1 MKVLKPKLI
10 IADTN
15 KSKSCFYKYIFF
27 ITIFSAGFYLGY
39 ITKENS
45 YLEGYITKAQDS
57 ISVGKSFNDRID
69 YIRNYFESYIS
80 ARQEVNEPT
89 ISIPKRSYNYS
100 YSNNMDDS
108 KSSTNIVHSSIRNST
123 DNSNYTDEK
132 YTLQVAAFETD
143 KKAQEVVTELLKK
156 GYDAYSTISVNSRG
170 NKWHLIRIGIFN
182 SYDEAFEYSEKIFK
196 LDGIISEIEI
206 LEPPAI
212 TKLSNFDL
220 E

>member
-10 IADTN
+10 IADTK
-15 KSKSCFYKYIFF
+15 KSKSGYYKFIFL

-45 YLEGYITKAQDS
+45 FLEGYINKTLGSVS
-57 ISVGKSFNDRID
+57 ISKFFNNRID
-69 YIRNYFESYIS
+69 YIRNSFESDIS
-80 ARQEVNEPT
+80 ARQEANDPT
-89 ISIPKRSYNYS
+89 ISIPDRSYNYGK
-100 YSNNMDDS
+100 NMEDS
-108 KSSTNIVHSSIRNST
+108 KPSTKAVHSSFGNST
-123 DNSNYTDEK
+123 DNLNYTEQK

-143 KKAQEVVTELLKK
+143 KKAQDVVTDLLKK

-170 NKWHLIRIGIFN
+170 NKWHLIRIGVFN
-182 SYDEAFEYSEKIFK
+182 TYDEAFEYSEKIFK

-212 TKLSNFDL
+212 TKLSNFNL